1 MGRSSHAIT
10 GINLLWLALALNGL
24 VVLLAWSRVSFRLAS
39 LPVVSVLV
47 FVFWWFITAEVS
59 AGRAW
64 ARVVYLALTVLEALG
79 VIGISLVPT
88 LASWLVYR
96 GGVMSFLEMARLVL
110 QVAGIAILLINTP
123 RLRGT

>member
-24 VVLLAWSRVSFRLAS
+24 VVLLAWSHVSFRLAN
-39 LPVVSVLV
+39 LPVLSVLV
-47 FVFWWFITAEVS
+47 LVFWWFITAEVS

-64 ARVVYLALTVLEALG
+64 ARIVYLVLTVLEVLG
-79 VIGISLVPT
+79 MIGISLVPT

-96 GGVMSFLEMARLVL
+96 GGVTSFLEMVRLVL

>member
-24 VVLLAWSRVSFRLAS
+24 VVLLAWFHGSFRLVN
-39 LPVVSVLV
+39 LPVSVLV

-64 ARVVYLALTVLEALG
+64 ARIVYLALTVLEALG

-96 GGVMSFLEMARLVL
+96 GGVTSFLEMVRLVL

>member
-24 VVLLAWSRVSFRLAS
+24 VVLLAWFHGSFRLAN

-64 ARVVYLALTVLEALG
+64 ARIVYLALTVLEALG
-79 VIGISLVPT
+79 RIGISLVPT

-96 GGVMSFLEMARLVL
+96 GGVTSFLEMVRLVL
-110 QVAGIAILLINTP
+110 QVAGIAILLINSP

>member
-1 MGRSSHAIT
+1 
-10 GINLLWLALALNGL
+10 LAN
-24 VVLLAWSRVSFRLAS
+24 

-64 ARVVYLALTVLEALG
+64 ARIVYLALTVLEALG
-79 VIGISLVPT
+79 MIGISLVPT

-96 GGVMSFLEMARLVL
+96 EGIASFLELARLML
-110 QVAGIAILLINTP
+110 QVAGIAILLINSP

>member
-24 VVLLAWSRVSFRLAS
+24 VVLLAWFHGSFRLAN

-64 ARVVYLALTVLEALG
+64 ARIVYLALTVLEALG
-79 VIGISLVPT
+79 RIGISLVPT

-96 GGVMSFLEMARLVL
+96 GGVTSFLEMVRLVL

>member
-24 VVLLAWSRVSFRLAS
+24 VVLLAWFHGSFRLAN

-64 ARVVYLALTVLEALG
+64 ARIVYLALTVLEALG

-96 GGVMSFLEMARLVL
+96 GGVTSFLEMVRLVL